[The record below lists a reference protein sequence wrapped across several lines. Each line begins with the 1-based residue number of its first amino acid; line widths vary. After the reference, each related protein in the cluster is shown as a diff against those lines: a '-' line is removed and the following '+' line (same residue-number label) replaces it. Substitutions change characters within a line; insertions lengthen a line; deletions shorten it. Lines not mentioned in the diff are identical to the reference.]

1 MMAYVKKAQLILTT
15 EQLVQ
20 WNFLKEI
27 LSAVLDEDTEELME

>member
-27 LSAVLDEDTEELME
+27 LSAVLGKDTEELME